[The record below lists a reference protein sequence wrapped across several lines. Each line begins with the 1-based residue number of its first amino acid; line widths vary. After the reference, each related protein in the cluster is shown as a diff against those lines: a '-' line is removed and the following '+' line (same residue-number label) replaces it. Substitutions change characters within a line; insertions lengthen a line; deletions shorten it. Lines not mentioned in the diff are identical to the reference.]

1 MSDRIIEEIINKLNM
16 QLKKSY
22 TDFKGLYFYGSRAAG
37 KGAEDSDYDIV
48 FMFERKK
55 IDRSLKDE
63 IINLVYDYELENDI
77 IIDVRVY
84 TFQSIQNPNTPF
96 RLNVKTEGVFY
107 GV

>member
-1 MSDRIIEEIINKLNM
+1 MSDRIIEEIISKLNE

-22 TDFKGLYFYGSRAAG
+22 PDFKGLYFYGSRVAG
-37 KGAEDSDYDIV
+37 KGTKDSDYDIV
-48 FMFERKK
+48 FLFERKK

-63 IINLVYDYELENDI
+63 IISLVYDYELENDI

-84 TFQSIQNPNTPF
+84 TFQSIQNPKTPF